1 MTGKRGQE
9 RGQKRMRRAFALLV
23 LLVVA
28 LPRPTHGEDGGRLWL
43 RYDPIADA
51 ARRASVRAAVT
62 SIVMSP
68 GSPTRRAA
76 ADELVKAKS
85 GLLGAPVPL
94 NDSVHA
100 DGAVVAGTPK
110 SERLIAALGWTDPLA
125 AIGSEGFL
133 IRSTRVGS
141 HAVTVIA
148 ANTDIGVMYGAFHS
162 LQLIQT

>member
-62 SIVMSP
+62 SIV
-68 GSPTRRAA
+68 R
-76 ADELVKAKS
+76 
-85 GLLGAPVPL
+85 
-94 NDSVHA
+94 
-100 DGAVVAGTPK
+100 
-110 SERLIAALGWTDPLA
+110 
-125 AIGSEGFL
+125 
-133 IRSTRVGS
+133 
-141 HAVTVIA
+141 
-148 ANTDIGVMYGAFHS
+148 
-162 LQLIQT
+162 